1 MTNHLFHKEA
11 LTETYITGEKHMNN
25 VLKMKFNEICEVSA
39 SQRETGEVVSQIHF
53 DLMKAKYEEAM
64 RALSFLI
71 EPAIEEDFTN
81 DDEARCILAWYCDYL
96 QRAAENLESED
107 MKTRIQAIYDELNL
121 KWRAKMQI
129 QMQRYL
135 KEAV

>member
-1 MTNHLFHKEA
+1 MT
-11 LTETYITGEKHMNN
+11 N

-64 RALSFLI
+64 RALFFLVD
-71 EPAIEEDFTN
+71 PAIEEDFTN
-81 DDEARCILAWYCDYL
+81 DREAECVLAWYCDYL
-96 QRAAENLESED
+96 QHAAENLESED
-107 MKTRIQAIYDELNL
+107 MKTCIQAIYDELNQ

-129 QMQRYL
+129 QMQRFP

>member
-1 MTNHLFHKEA
+1 MMEEFC
-11 LTETYITGEKHMNN
+11 ETLIIGEKNMSNL
-25 VLKMKFNEICEVSA
+25 LKMKINEICEVSA
-39 SQRETGEVVSQIHF
+39 SQKETGEVVSQIHF

-96 QRAAENLESED
+96 RYAPEYLESED
-107 MKTRIQAIYDELNL
+107 MKTRIQGIHDELYQ
-121 KWRAKMQI
+121 KWLARMKTIFERA
-129 QMQRYL
+129 
-135 KEAV
+135 A